1 MKRDRAA
8 RDPPKL
14 RQNRCCMKK
23 KVHWSEYK
31 EPVFGALRAFD
42 AKQDVSRDWWRSD
55 RDCELKFYKSVRDFG
70 AELLAKNPSAQG
82 AECRGSV
89 LLGHPPLDAREI
101 MDAELE
107 LHAYPENAI
116 EHYNTKSLQ
125 ALLDAWLASHP
136 TPRFYEADEETTID
150 LEGLVEAVR
159 SEASK

>member
-1 MKRDRAA
+1 
-8 RDPPKL
+8 
-14 RQNRCCMKK
+14 MKK

-42 AKQDVSRDWWRSD
+42 AKQDVSRDWWRGD
-55 RDCELKFYKSVRDFG
+55 RDCELKFYKSARDFG
-70 AELLAKNPSAQG
+70 AELLAKNPSGRG
-82 AECRGSV
+82 AECRGST
-89 LLGHPPLDAREI
+89 LLGHPPLDAR
-101 MDAELE
+101 DVLE
-107 LHAYPENAI
+107 EALGHYPYPDHAI
-116 EHYNTKSLQ
+116 EYYNTKSLQ